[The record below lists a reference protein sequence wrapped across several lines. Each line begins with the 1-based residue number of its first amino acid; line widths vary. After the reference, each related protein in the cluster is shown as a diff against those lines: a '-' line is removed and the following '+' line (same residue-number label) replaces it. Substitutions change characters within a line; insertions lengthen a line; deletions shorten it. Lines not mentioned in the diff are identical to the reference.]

1 MAATTAGADDASWTL
16 SNVDSKSTFELRH
29 WLVRNTDLGSDQAE
43 FEKNFEA
50 KYGKLLHPNFLH
62 AAVCT
67 IRERDEKAHAAA
79 EAEVKRKEES
89 GEIETLQQR
98 YAKISVAAVS

>member
-1 MAATTAGADDASWTL
+1 MAATAAGADDASWTL

-98 YAKISVAAVS
+98 YANISVAAVS